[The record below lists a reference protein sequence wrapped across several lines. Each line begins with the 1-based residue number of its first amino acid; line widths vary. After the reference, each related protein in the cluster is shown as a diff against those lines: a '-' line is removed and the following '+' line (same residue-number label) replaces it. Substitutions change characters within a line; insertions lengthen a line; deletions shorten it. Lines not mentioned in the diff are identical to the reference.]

1 MNLYFITIVLVI
13 CFFALVSLIWNIAKL
28 YNIRKLTEATLL
40 LAKNGS
46 GKEEID
52 KILETIKKK

>member
-28 YNIRKLTEATLL
+28 HNVRKLTEATLL
-40 LAKNGS
+40 AMNGS

>member
-1 MNLYFITIVLVI
+1 MNLYFITIVAVI
-13 CFFALVSLIWNIAKL
+13 CFFAVISLIWNIAKL
-28 YNIRKLTEATLL
+28 YNIRKLTEAAL